1 MRKAVVERIRSPKIG
16 DLLVVEAKQKRKI
29 DNNDRHFIQ
38 QNQNNNKQKQQT
50 HIQKHQ
56 TRSTITNEGGR
67 HYAFEKIFSTI

>member
-38 QNQNNNKQKQQT
+38 QNQNNNKQKTTNT
-50 HIQKHQ
+50 HTKTSNQINHNK
-56 TRSTITNEGGR
+56 RRGR